1 MKIIDWQCH
10 FTEHQS
16 HTWLAAQQV
25 FDEEIIH
32 VVARTSSDVR
42 EKQGWSSIDLSGMK
56 TIDFKQ
62 QGWWKQGVSI
72 LGEYP
77 NAIHVFGGFWADKRF
92 FPLILY
98 ALWRG
103 HKVVVMNEA
112 YATESVGYLSN
123 TSGWKNRLKVW
134 LRPKLYQCTAWMIKM
149 LSAPHQ
155 FCVLA
160 FSERAAGQFEAAG
173 FAHDQVFA
181 FGYFVPA
188 LKDVSVALK
197 QDDDDVVRV
206 IFVGS
211 LLKVKGLD
219 LLVDAVENLCAKGE
233 SVQLDVYG
241 HGDPE
246 SYINPESCCVSYEG
260 SIPFGQAQAMIAE
273 YDALVLPSLHDG
285 WGVVVNEALLQ
296 GVPVIVSS
304 NVGAKCLLESSGAGM
319 VFESGSIDSLQGVL
333 KEFVGNSRLRKEMRN
348 QAMQMSAMITPEHA
362 AKYMSHAMKF
372 YFERYDERPKE
383 LWCK

>member
-16 HTWLAAQQV
+16 HTWLAAQQI

-62 QGWWKQGVSI
+62 RGWWKQGVSI

-77 NAIHVFGGFWADKRF
+77 DAIHVFGGFWADKRF

-112 YATESVGYLSN
+112 YATEGVGYLSN
-123 TSGWKNRLKVW
+123 TSAWKNRLKVW
-134 LRPKLYQCTAWMIKM
+134 LRPKLYQWAAGIIKM

-155 FCVLA
+155 FCILA

-173 FAHDQVFA
+173 FSHDQVFS
-181 FGYFVPA
+181 FGYFVHA
-188 LKDVSVALK
+188 LKDVSVPLK
-197 QDDDDVVRV
+197 QANDAVRV

-211 LLKVKGLD
+211 LLKIKGLD
-219 LLVDAVENLCAKGE
+219 LAVAAVERLHAEGLN
-233 SVQLDVYG
+233 VDLDIYG
-241 HGDPE
+241 HGDPDA
-246 SYINPESCCVSYEG
+246 YINPESCCVSYRG
-260 SIPFGQAQAMIAE
+260 AIPFGQAQAVIAD

-304 NVGAKCLLESSGAGM
+304 NVGAKCLVESSGAGM
-319 VFESGSIDSLQGVL
+319 VFESGSIDSLEGVL
-333 KEFVGNSRLRKEMRN
+333 KEFVGSSSLREQMRK

-362 AKYMSHAMKF
+362 AKYMYDVMKY
-372 YFERYDERPKE
+372 YFEKSDVRPKE